1 MVLLTQINTAGV
13 GDYVF
18 IILIIVVSIVQAI
31 NKQRKKERMKQM
43 QDNGGNNGWEQPK
56 QQREPYNPMDEKRED
71 PFGTLFDRMEEVFDP
86 VQYPSQEPEPEM
98 EMTNNK
104 VGQPEIS
111 NKKVEEII
119 TKSRQAKMPGDITAT
134 SVYHKGKKEP
144 LKKSIRRDFDP
155 RKAVIYSEIIN
166 RKY

>member
-1 MVLLTQINTAGV
+1 MVLLTEINTAGV
-13 GDYVF
+13 GDYIF

-31 NKQRKKERMKQM
+31 NKQRKKERMKQT
-43 QDNGGNNGWEQPK
+43 QDNGGNNSWEQPK
-56 QQREPYNPMDEKRED
+56 RQREPYNPMDEKRED
-71 PFGTLFDRMEEVFDP
+71 PFGTLFDRMEEMFDP

-98 EMTNNK
+98 EMTNK

-119 TKSRQAKMPGDITAT
+119 KKSREAKMPGDITAT
-134 SVYHKGKKEP
+134 SVYHNEKKER
-144 LKKSIRRDFDP
+144 LKNSIRRDFNP